1 MHRRVQDL
9 VSMATHSCY
18 SLKGQTFL
26 KDISYLM
33 ILNVLSDPT
42 INTSRSVF
50 SGQNLSFTFY
60 REKSPFALKISGK
73 QKKMPK

>member
-9 VSMATHSCY
+9 VSMVTHSCY

-42 INTSRSVF
+42 TNTSRSVF
-50 SGQNLSFTFY
+50 SG
-60 REKSPFALKISGK
+60 
-73 QKKMPK
+73 

>member
-18 SLKGQTFL
+18 SLKGQIFL

-50 SGQNLSFTFY
+50 S
-60 REKSPFALKISGK
+60 R
-73 QKKMPK
+73 